1 VRKILFSPIWAV
13 TMLGVFAWLYTIN
26 PPIIESL
33 RLRFFDQLIVNQETV
48 PNNIYT
54 VNIDEES
61 LTEYGQWP
69 FPRGDYAMIIQELYS
84 RGAGLVVFN
93 VLMSEE
99 DRSGEDGILSEELYL
114 SPVILTMLG
123 TEENK
128 NEPINPGAAIINSDY
143 MHLIPSVP
151 GITANIPSLEA
162 NAMGSGIINTFPEI
176 DGVTRRAPL
185 VFESGGTLYPNITM
199 EVLRVLAGDPS
210 FQIKLSPLGV
220 DKLRIPKFG
229 VIPTN
234 ESGEVWID
242 WSQGYKSVSLMD
254 MPEDFGGAVVFVGTT
269 ASGITQPVA
278 TAMGSVFP
286 HEIQAAMLGTVFN
299 ESNITRDADAKA
311 WGELAALVVG
321 GLIIILLSY
330 WTFIGLG
337 VFVMTIT
344 GLIGGSIY
352 VFTTSNILIDGVTI
366 SAMLLL
372 VGLVQYV
379 LRFVDEFLQKQAIKK
394 QFAGYASP
402 EVVRMLQ
409 ENPSLIK
416 EGVKK
421 EVSIVFSDLRGFT
434 PLGESFGDDVKGL
447 TDVMNGYMDAI
458 TKPVL
463 DANGMIIKYIGD
475 ASMHIHN
482 APINDPEHPKNGVE
496 TCFRMLR
503 AVDEFSAKLVAAGK
517 PPVAMGAGI
526 NTGLGY
532 IGEMGSTARHSYDIL
547 GDAVSTAARLESACK
562 GYGVVLIIGPSTYQ
576 VTKKNFFYLQLDCL
590 AVKGKTVGLD
600 IYTALDLSGSDKA
613 FNSANQLSH
622 NFMHKCYKE
631 QKFGEAITICEQLK
645 GCFNGKMD
653 AYYDIWIERCGY
665 MATQDLP
672 PHWDGIFRATT
683 K

>member
-1 VRKILFSPIWAV
+1 MRKILFSPIWAV
-13 TMLGVFAWLYTIN
+13 MMLGLFAWLYVAN
-26 PPIIESL
+26 PSFIESM
-33 RLRFFDQLIVNQETV
+33 RLRYFDQLIVSQEIV
-48 PNNIYT
+48 PNNIYA
-54 VNIDEES
+54 VNIDEEA
-61 LTEYGQWP
+61 LNQYGQWP
-69 FPRGDYAMIIQELYS
+69 FPRGEYGAIIEDLYN

-99 DRSGEDGILSEELYL
+99 DRSGQDDLLGETLMEY
-114 SPVILTMLG
+114 PVILTMLG

-143 MHLIPSVP
+143 MHLIPSVD
-151 GITANIPSLEA
+151 GITSNVPSLEN
-162 NAMGSGIINTFPEI
+162 NAVGSGIINTFPEI

-185 VFESGGTLYPNITM
+185 VFESGGTLYPNITL

-220 DKLRIPKFG
+220 DKLRIPQFG
-229 VIPTN
+229 IIPTN
-234 ESGEVWID
+234 EAGEVWVD
-242 WSQGYKSVSLMD
+242 WSQGYESVSLSD
-254 MPEDFGGAVVFVGTT
+254 LPDDFGGAVVFVGPT

-278 TAMGSVFP
+278 TAKGSVFP

-311 WGELAALVVG
+311 WGELAALVLAGV
-321 GLIIILLSY
+321 LIIGLSY

-402 EVVRMLQ
+402 EVVRLLQ
-409 ENPSLIK
+409 ENPSLVK
-416 EGVKK
+416 EGMKK

-482 APINDPEHPKNGVE
+482 APINDPEHAKNGMI
-496 TCFRMLR
+496 TCLRMLR
-503 AVDEFSAKLVAAGK
+503 AVDEFSEKLVASGK

-562 GYGVVLIIGPSTYQ
+562 GYGVVLIVGPSTYQ
-576 VTKKNFFYLQLDCL
+576 ATKKDFFYLKLDDL
-590 AVKGKTVGLD
+590 AVKGKNVGLD

-613 FNSANQLSH
+613 HNSANQMSH
-622 NFMHKCYKE
+622 QHMHKMYTT
-631 QKFGEAITICEQLK
+631 QKFADAIKMCEDLK

-653 AYYDIWIERCGY
+653 GYYDIWIERCNY
-665 MATQDLP
+665 MATQNLAPD
-672 PHWDGIFRATT
+672 WDGIFRATT